1 MIRTQSRLEP
11 TDRAIAIFHCV
22 YEQEGFGTT
31 AQSLFQLVKSAEQE
45 FPGKT
50 RRLYLDI
57 EGHRDEGI
65 FDSDMMEILTKF
77 LPQVLSDHL
86 SEFSTP
92 LGHCANPKPQDNEIP
107 PALVIQEE
115 E

>member
-1 MIRTQSRLEP
+1 MIRTQSRIEP
-11 TDRAIAIFHCV
+11 NDRAIAIYHCV
-22 YEQEGFGTT
+22 YEQEGFETT
-31 AQSLFQLVKSAEQE
+31 AQSLFQLIKSAEQE

-57 EGHRDEGI
+57 EGHRNSESG
-65 FDSDMMEILTKF
+65 FDSDMTEF

-92 LGHCANPKPQDNEIP
+92 LGHCTNPKAQDNDIP
-107 PALVIQEE
+107 PALVIQEDE
-115 E
+115 